1 MRFQRVP
8 DIPHGELAIVVRK
21 PGRAPVV
28 LLNGQRLNEDAA
40 ARLGRRICSDPDLLK
55 AIGEDG
61 V

>member
-1 MRFQRVP
+1 MRFKRVS

-28 LLNGQRLNEDAA
+28 LLNGQLLNEESAA
-40 ARLGRRICSDPDLLK
+40 QVGRRLCSDPSLLK
-55 AIGEDG
+55 AIGEGD